1 MTSDGRA
8 ESASTPSGSGSGADA
23 PANGD
28 AEAEAAQSSTGWLH
42 TLKSAL
48 GLQQASLRDTLELA
62 LRDGTSETDTF
73 TQQERDM
80 LLRMLRYGGL
90 RVDDVMVPRA
100 DIIAI
105 AETDTI
111 SHVLTTLVRSGVSR
125 VPVYHDTLDDPRGV
139 VHVKDVLAAIVTEAA
154 PLGDAKLANGS
165 AEHTRSNGAPEHSGD
180 AGARGDTARGG
191 DGLKLDLTCF
201 DLARTIQQAKLR
213 REVLFVP
220 PSMPAMNL
228 LLRMQSTRIH
238 MALVVDEYGGT
249 DGLVTM
255 EDLVEEIVGEID
267 DEHDDED
274 DENISV
280 TARDGIT
287 ATARTTV
294 EELEQHFGLKLL
306 SEEDEDDIDTIGG
319 LVFTLAGR
327 VPGRGELI
335 PHPSGLEFEILDAD
349 PRRIKRLKVHGAGA
363 AGSAGAAA
371 PGLNRRSLD
380 EAPAQVPP
388 DAVPADV
395 DAEEVRAERAVETV
409 VRVAPTPSSQPR
421 EPVDAAKTR

>member
-1 MTSDGRA
+1 MTSDGSA
-8 ESASTPSGSGSGADA
+8 QSASTPSGPSSGADTA
-23 PANGD
+23 ANGD
-28 AEAEAAQSSTGWLH
+28 ADAAQSSTGWLH

-139 VHVKDVLAAIVTEAA
+139 VHVKDVLAALVTEAA
-154 PLGDAKLANGS
+154 PASGTKHVNGSSEHATANGAS
-165 AEHTRSNGAPEHSGD
+165 EHSGAADNRGD
-180 AGARGDTARGG
+180 AARGHD
-191 DGLKLDLTCF
+191 DLKLDLTCL

-267 DEHDDED
+267 DEHDDAD
-274 DENISV
+274 DDNISV
-280 TARDGIT
+280 TAREGVT
-287 ATARTTV
+287 ASARTPV

-363 AGSAGAAA
+363 AGSSGAAA
-371 PGLNRRSLD
+371 PALNRRSH
-380 EAPAQVPP
+380 
-388 DAVPADV
+388 
-395 DAEEVRAERAVETV
+395 
-409 VRVAPTPSSQPR
+409 
-421 EPVDAAKTR
+421 